1 MNTVTYSYKSK
12 SEISLNELDMLV
24 ASGGEDGLIVLS
36 AASNGAK
43 IEHLQAGVSVKEL
56 TRHTEPGEQSAVQ

>member
-1 MNTVTYSYKSK
+1 M
-12 SEISLNELDMLV
+12 IDMLV

-43 IEHLQAGVSVKEL
+43 IEHLQAGVRLGKL
-56 TRHTEPGEQSAVQ
+56 